1 VPAGFS
7 LPYQPL
13 AFRQHHLFEATVQR
27 LLCGRW
33 QRMIG
38 FDMVEELFDC

>member
-27 LLCGRW
+27 LKSHA
-33 QRMIG
+33 G
-38 FDMVEELFDC
+38 FTLRTLKQQYMVLA